1 MKEAD
6 FQEKLNSIQ
15 EKIGEDASNLILD
28 EIGVLLT
35 DNKSMN
41 NLIDDKDKEIERLK
55 KTNETLQNVNGNL
68 LQQVAM
74 GEDIENIRKPKEPEE
89 PKKPFD
95 FRSAFD
101 EYGNFK
107 Q

>member
-1 MKEAD
+1 MKQED
-6 FQEKLNSIQ
+6 FQNKMNSIQ
-15 EKIGEDASNLILD
+15 EKIGSEASNLILD
-28 EIGVLLT
+28 EIGLLLT
-35 DNKSMN
+35 DNQAMN
-41 NLIDDKDKEIERLK
+41 TTIQDKDKEIERLK

-74 GEDIENIRKPKEPEE
+74 ADDPNITKEDEKEKEY
-89 PKKPFD
+89 KPFD